1 LVGVLFL
8 LVAASPNAAIPL
20 LDARSV
26 RPLAEFGAC
35 FAQAEERGGRA
46 WAYLPTEHG
55 GTFTDSGARGV
66 PASYWLQVRGAGAA
80 THVRLFSASSA
91 DESSPVIE
99 AVERCR

>member
-35 FAQAEERGGRA
+35 FAQAEERSGRA
-46 WAYLPTEHG
+46 WAFMPGGHG
-55 GTFTDSGARGV
+55 GTFTDSGAGGA

-80 THVRLFSASSA
+80 THVRLFGAGSAG
-91 DESSPVIE
+91 ESSPLIE